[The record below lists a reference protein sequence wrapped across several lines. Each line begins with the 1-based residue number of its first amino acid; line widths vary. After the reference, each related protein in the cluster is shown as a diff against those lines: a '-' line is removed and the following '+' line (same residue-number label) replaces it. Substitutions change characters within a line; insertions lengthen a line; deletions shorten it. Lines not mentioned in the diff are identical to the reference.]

1 MDVIAASAPLVWH
14 FDHCRFDEAS
24 LELWVADEL
33 VELER
38 KPLEVL
44 RHLLRHAGEVVTK
57 DELLNAVW
65 PGRVLSET
73 VLTKAISRIREVLR
87 DGEQRIV
94 RTVHGYGYRLVAE
107 VSVVAPSPAT
117 PPAPPEPR
125 LGLQAGDSPP
135 LRPHWKLVEHLNSG
149 GFGEV
154 WRVVQ
159 GKTGESRVYKFAL
172 NADALSG
179 LKREITLFRLL
190 RTQLGEGVPVAEI
203 RDWNLEEAPYFLEMS
218 YYPAGNLESWLQAQG
233 GCRAL
238 SREARLS
245 LFADIA
251 EAVAQVHAVG
261 VLHKDI
267 KPANI
272 LIAVADDRPRPL
284 LSDFGGGGVLAEDL
298 IANAGITRLGFTQAL
313 VDSNLGTPLY
323 AAPEL
328 MEGQPQTVRSDV
340 YALGIL
346 LYQLLI
352 GDFRKPLASGWERQI
367 DDELLREDIDAAVQG
382 APERRLASAQAL
394 VERVRGL
401 ESRRAAR
408 QAEHDEQQRRAA
420 AELALAGWR
429 QRRRWMLA
437 SMAALVLGLAI
448 AWVQYLKADRERRR
462 AESAAATAL
471 ETGRFMFEGLLSALD
486 PGQQSRTRVTTV
498 KDLLDNARRAADERL
513 QDQPEISFHVR
524 TALASA
530 YNQLDDGVP
539 EAKRQEL
546 LAHQALS
553 RLAGRDPLRAAQLIP
568 ANGLWVVSPEDKA
581 LFETLLVT
589 ARQEF
594 GPDHPSVLGLLAAL
608 SDAEFRYGSLQSAR
622 RRVQEALLIAERHRD
637 AANAE
642 DNIAFGIRLAREDAD
657 FATAEALLP
666 ASEKWVNERK
676 PAPPVSLAYLLL
688 DRGITRVMHGEPQR
702 AAADLEVGFARMHE
716 LQPDATWY
724 YRYPL
729 AYLAMLRADQQRGSE
744 SRELVQEWRELLQR
758 ISPQVVDMPLEALI
772 VAETAWRL
780 GDLGGADTLLRAIVS
795 KPEGERGRCFANH
808 ARLQLATMAVEAGDP
823 AAAQAWL
830 TQLRPSDWYDYRPGH
845 PREAAEA
852 EARGLLMRAQG
863 RETEARNLLKQAQ
876 ALYAA
881 SYAPAHWR
889 NQRIKHLLAAP

>member
-14 FDHCRFDEAS
+14 FDHCRFEEAS
-24 LELWVADEL
+24 LELWVAGEL

-57 DELLNAVW
+57 DELQNAVW

-73 VLTKAISRIREVLR
+73 VLTKAVSRIREMLQ

-107 VSVVAPSPAT
+107 VSVVAPSAAALPP
-117 PPAPPEPR
+117 PPAPC
-125 LGLQAGDSPP
+125 LGLKAGDSPP
-135 LRPHWKLVEHLNSG
+135 LRPHWNLVEHLNSG

-154 WRVVQ
+154 WRVMQ

-172 NADALSG
+172 NADALSA

-190 RTQLGEGVPVAEI
+190 RTQLGEEVPVAEI

-218 YYPAGNLESWLQAQG
+218 YYPAGNLESWLQSQG
-233 GCRAL
+233 GCEALTRA
-238 SREARLS
+238 ARLS

-267 KPANI
+267 KPSNI
-272 LIAVADDRPRPL
+272 LITLVDGRARPL

-352 GDFRKPLASGWERQI
+352 GDFRKPLASGWERHI
-367 DDELLREDIDAAVQG
+367 DDELLREDINAAVQG
-382 APERRLASAQAL
+382 APERRLASAQEL
-394 VERVRGL
+394 VERVRNL
-401 ESRRAAR
+401 EARRAAR
-408 QAEHDEQQRRAA
+408 QAERTEQRRRTE
-420 AELALAGWR
+420 AEQALAGLR
-429 QRRRWMLA
+429 LRRRWMLA
-437 SMAALVLGLAI
+437 TMAALTLGLAI

-462 AESAAATAL
+462 AEAAAATAL

-513 QDQPEISFHVR
+513 QDQPEIGFHVR

-553 RLAGRDPLRAAQLIP
+553 RLAGRDPLRAVQLIP
-568 ANGLWVVSPEDKA
+568 ANGLWVVSAEDKA
-581 LFETLLVT
+581 LFETLLAT
-589 ARQEF
+589 ARSEF
-594 GPDHPSVLGLLAAL
+594 GSDHSSVLGLLASI

-622 RRVQEALLIAERHRD
+622 RRVQEALIIAERHGD
-637 AANAE
+637 TANAE
-642 DNIAFGIRLAREDAD
+642 DNVAFGIRLAREDAD

-666 ASEKWVNERK
+666 ASEKWVAQRK
-676 PAPPVSLAYLLL
+676 PAPPVSLAYLPV

-702 AAADLEVGFARMHE
+702 AAADLEAGFARMRE
-716 LQPDATWY
+716 LQPEATWY

-729 AYLAMLRADQQRGSE
+729 AYMTMLRADQQRRSE
-744 SRELVQEWRELLQR
+744 ARELVQEWRDILQR
-758 ISPQVVDMPLEALI
+758 NSPQAVDMPLEALV

-780 GDLGGADTLLRAIVS
+780 GDRAAAEALLRSMVAS
-795 KPEGERGRCFANH
+795 PEGGRGRCFANH

-823 AAAQAWL
+823 AAAQGWL
-830 TQLRPSDWYDYRPGH
+830 AQLRPADWYDYRPGH

-852 EARGLLMRAQG
+852 EARALLLRAQG
-863 RETEARNLLKQAQ
+863 RETEARSLLKQAQ

-889 NQRIKHLLAAP
+889 NQRINHLLNAP

>member
-14 FDHCRFDEAS
+14 FDHCRFEEAS
-24 LELWVADEL
+24 LELWVAGEP

-57 DELLNAVW
+57 DELQNAVW
-65 PGRVLSET
+65 PARVLSET
-73 VLTKAISRIREVLR
+73 VLTKAISRIREVLQ
-87 DGEQRIV
+87 DGEQRII
-94 RTVHGYGYRLVAE
+94 RTVHGYGYRLVAA
-107 VSVVAPSPAT
+107 VSVAATAAPP
-117 PPAPPEPR
+117 PPAPS
-125 LGLQAGDSPP
+125 LGLKAGDSPP
-135 LRPHWKLVEHLNSG
+135 LRPHWNLVEHLNSG

-159 GKTGESRVYKFAL
+159 GKTGETRVYKFAL
-172 NADALSG
+172 NAEALAA

-190 RTQLGEGVPVAEI
+190 RTQLGENAPLAEI

-218 YYPAGNLESWLQAQG
+218 DYPAGNLASWLAAQG
-233 GCRAL
+233 GCATL
-238 SREARLS
+238 SQAARLA

-251 EAVAQVHAVG
+251 EAVAQIHGVG

-267 KPANI
+267 KPSNI
-272 LIAVADDRPRPL
+272 LIALVAGQPRPL

-298 IANAGITRLGFTQAL
+298 IANAGITRLGFTQTLDAA
-313 VDSNLGTPLY
+313 NLGTPLY

-352 GDFRKPLASGWERQI
+352 GDFRKPLASGWERRI

-382 APERRLASAQAL
+382 APERRLASAQEL
-394 VERVRGL
+394 VERIRHL
-401 ESRRAAR
+401 ETRRAAR
-408 QAEHDEQQRRAA
+408 QAERLGQERRAE
-420 AELALAGWR
+420 AERALAGLR
-429 QRRRWMLA
+429 LRRRWMLA
-437 SMAALVLGLAI
+437 TMTALALGLAI
-448 AWVQYLKADRERRR
+448 AWVQFLKADRERRR
-462 AESAAATAL
+462 AEAAAATAL

-486 PGQQSRTRVTTV
+486 AGQQGRSRETTV

-513 QDQPEISFHVR
+513 KDQPEISFHVR

-530 YNQLDDGVP
+530 YNQIDDGVP

-553 RLAGRDPLRAAQLIP
+553 RLAKEDPLRAVQLIP
-568 ANGLWVVSPEDKA
+568 ANGLWVVSAEDQA
-581 LFETLLVT
+581 LFESLLDT

-594 GPDHPSVLGLLAAL
+594 GPDHSSVLGLLAAL
-608 SDAEFRYGSLQSAR
+608 SDAEFRYGSLQAAR
-622 RRVQEALLIAERHRD
+622 RRVQEALTISERHSD
-637 AANAE
+637 AANSE
-642 DNIAFGIRLAREDAD
+642 DNVAFGIRLAREDAD
-657 FATAEALLP
+657 FAAAEALLP
-666 ASEKWVNERK
+666 ASEKWVAARDPK
-676 PAPPVSLAYLLL
+676 PPVSLAYLPL

-702 AAADLEVGFARMHE
+702 GAADLEAGFAQMRE
-716 LQPDATWY
+716 LQAEATWY

-729 AYLAMLRADQQRGSE
+729 AYLAMLRADQQRPAE
-744 SRELVQEWRELLQR
+744 ARQLVEEWQDILQR
-758 ISPQVVDMPLEALI
+758 TSPQMVDMPLEALI

-780 GDLGGADTLLRAIVS
+780 GDSAAAQALLRALVTS
-795 KPEGERGRCFANH
+795 PEGARGRCFANH
-808 ARLQLATMAVEAGDP
+808 ARLQLATMAVEAGDLP
-823 AAAQAWL
+823 AAQRWL
-830 TQLRPSDWYDYRPGH
+830 EQLKPADWYDYRPGH

-852 EARGLLMRAQG
+852 EARGLLLRAQG
-863 RETEARNLLKQAQ
+863 RPGEALVLLRRAQ
-876 ALYAA
+876 SLYAA

-889 NQRIKHLLAAP
+889 NRRIAHLLAAV